1 MLDIF
6 FSYGWELVLIHRI
19 LIGFEWIWE
28 IILKTICRSGIL
40 VAGGF
45 CHGNPDFDECDLLR
59 LDSTMFYDWQ
69 NGKIPYHEQEQY
81 NLLLW
86 LIIKF

>member
-1 MLDIF
+1 MF
-6 FSYGWELVLIHRI
+6 
-19 LIGFEWIWE
+19 
-28 IILKTICRSGIL
+28 RSGIL

-69 NGKIPYHEQEQY
+69 NGEKMFTIAMINY
-81 NLLLW
+81 
-86 LIIKF
+86 